1 MFRVAIVCL
10 SDKGY
15 RGEREDT
22 SSLVIEEMV
31 LEKGYEVAKKILIP
45 DEYNMIVETLTKI
58 CDSGEADL
66 ILTTAGTGFSK
77 RDVTPEATLD
87 VVERVVPGIPEAMRY
102 YSLQI
107 TPKAMLTRAA
117 AGIRKNTLIVN
128 LPGSPKAVKE
138 NLEFILGP
146 VDHGL
151 EILLGRT
158 ADCARK

>member
-45 DEYNMIVETLTKI
+45 DEYNMIVETLTNI
-58 CDSGEADL
+58 CDNGEADL
-66 ILTTAGTGFSK
+66 ILTTGGTGFSK
-77 RDVTPEATLD
+77 RDVTPEATLN

-117 AGIRKNTLIVN
+117 AGIRNNTLIVN

-138 NLEFILGP
+138 NLGFILGP

-151 EILLGRT
+151 EILLGKT